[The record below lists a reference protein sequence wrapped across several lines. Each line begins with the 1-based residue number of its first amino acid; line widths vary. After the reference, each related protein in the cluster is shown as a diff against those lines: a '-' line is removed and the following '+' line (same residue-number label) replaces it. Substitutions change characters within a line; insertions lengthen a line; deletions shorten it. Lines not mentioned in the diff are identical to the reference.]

1 MFDNIALNRE
11 FYDEKWTKN
20 RVVTSLDWSTQ
31 VLYCILLYSCFH
43 FDHLI
48 SLLVNP
54 VFHFIISLGAGEIF
68 PHDVIFIGNF
78 LRVKNSREAGTV
90 SSATNLKKCQ

>member
-31 VLYCILLYSCFH
+31 VL
-43 FDHLI
+43 
-48 SLLVNP
+48 LLVFSLIINGILRPRFGLWSKILNIILP
-54 VFHFIISLGAGEIF
+54 VVSHVAEVKVRLTPNII
-68 PHDVIFIGNF
+68 F
-78 LRVKNSREAGTV
+78 LYV
-90 SSATNLKKCQ
+90 

>member
-31 VLYCILLYSCFH
+31 VLYIVVQLL
-43 FDHLI
+43 
-48 SLLVNP
+48 SL
-54 VFHFIISLGAGEIF
+54 
-68 PHDVIFIGNF
+68 
-78 LRVKNSREAGTV
+78 
-90 SSATNLKKCQ
+90 